1 MLGSMGV
8 TRLILAPSDSGRRD
22 WRMGAGPTDLL
33 RHGAAERLGAEVVT
47 VAESG
52 YEEVQRA
59 VAEQV
64 RRAVADEVAPI
75 VLAGNCGASVGVVA
89 GLAARDDLAVVW
101 LDAHGDLNTPE
112 TTTSGFVDGMGLA
125 MLTGRCR
132 TTVPGFRPVPDEHVL
147 LVGARDLDPAERA
160 VLDES
165 RIRLLPARAAEVAA
179 AGFPPRVRRV
189 HLHLDF
195 AVHDSRLV
203 GRANSYA
210 VPDGPDA
217 AEVRH
222 IVEAVS
228 ARFPVVSATF
238 AAYDP
243 ACDGDGGVR
252 AAALALIELTGTL
265 LTVPA

>member
-8 TRLILAPSDSGRRD
+8 TRLSLAPSDSGRRD

-112 TTTSGFVDGMGLA
+112 PTTSGFVDGMGRA
-125 MLTGRCR
+125 MRTGRCR

-165 RIRLLPARAAEVAA
+165 RIRLLQARAAEVAA

-195 AVHDSRLV
+195 DVHDSRLV
-203 GRANSYA
+203 GRANSFA
-210 VPDGPDA
+210 VPDGQNTTKNQHNNKTKNTKNPKKNTT
-217 AEVRH
+217 
-222 IVEAVS
+222 I
-228 ARFPVVSATF
+228 

-252 AAALALIELTGTL
+252 A
-265 LTVPA
+265 

>member
-8 TRLILAPSDSGRRD
+8 TRLSLAPSDSGRRD

-59 VAEQV
+59 VAEQA
-64 RRAVADEVAPI
+64 RRAGADEVAPI

-132 TTVPGFRPVPDEHVL
+132 TTVPGFRPVPDEHVR
-147 LVGARDLDPAERA
+147 GARRGRTPRPHPLVLLRLDAGPGRA
-160 VLDES
+160 VQQ
-165 RIRLLPARAAEVAA
+165 RVPPAVEEV
-179 AGFPPRVRRV
+179 
-189 HLHLDF
+189 D
-195 AVHDSRLV
+195 D
-203 GRANSYA
+203 
-210 VPDGPDA
+210 
-217 AEVRH
+217 
-222 IVEAVS
+222 
-228 ARFPVVSATF
+228 
-238 AAYDP
+238 
-243 ACDGDGGVR
+243 
-252 AAALALIELTGTL
+252 
-265 LTVPA
+265 